1 MIKSYDKKNLL
12 FIIKNITINHENLH
26 CIIHSKIGFTQ
37 TETTCA

>member
-12 FIIKNITINHENLH
+12 FIIKNITINHENLY